1 MKVISGFEDSLLST
15 LKISACHLPLFSFP
29 PVSQPLLSLSPFF
42 TCARLEIL
50 AFIPSG
56 TAFKNFIS
64 FTFSLFLFS
73 FCFPFLNFLSC
84 FDVPLLPLLLSANS
98 FLLPFPS
105 FQTWHPLKFLS
116 SQQCSVPYL
125 AYPLYHLHA
134 ILILPNYYPPYPQLS
149 WNCFF
154 QGCCWFSSCQ
164 IQLQF
169 QWSLRM
175 RFKTLGICHLTRWVI
190 FVKYLMALCLFCHL
204 QNACDNGPESTYN
217 TRLRWD
223 VNGLCKL

>member
-1 MKVISGFEDSLLST
+1 MKAVPDTFNCLIIEVDACHSLRWQAALPGVKVLSGFEDSLLST
-15 LKISACHLPLFSFP
+15 LKISACHLPLFSLP

-50 AFIPSG
+50 AFIPSR
-56 TAFKNFIS
+56 TAFKIFLS
-64 FTFSLFLFS
+64 FTFSLFL

-125 AYPLYHLHA
+125 ATLYSISMQSRSYPTTILPTPSSPETASFKSAADFPLAGFNYSCSGLSEGILRHWEFA
-134 ILILPNYYPPYPQLS
+134 ILPDGS
-149 WNCFF
+149 
-154 QGCCWFSSCQ
+154 
-164 IQLQF
+164 
-169 QWSLRM
+169 
-175 RFKTLGICHLTRWVI
+175 
-190 FVKYLMALCLFCHL
+190 YL
-204 QNACDNGPESTYN
+204 
-217 TRLRWD
+217 
-223 VNGLCKL
+223 